1 MIGTPRNIVE
11 AGLEGAVACASPFA
25 LFGIAKILF
34 AGATKAAIVATA
46 TALGVD
52 EAEQQAKLQVWP
64 KPRLVGPNPL
74 IKVVASETRL
84 SILM

>member
-46 TALGVD
+46 TALGGPALFGLAFGVGLYLLTRPSSRRNS
-52 EAEQQAKLQVWP
+52 KS
-64 KPRLVGPNPL
+64 GPNL
-74 IKVVASETRL
+74 DS
-84 SILM
+84 